1 MQAKPTRYDKHVSD
15 HVVIQLG
22 ACQLGET
29 LGRVES
35 ELIFRADASKCVCT
49 ISPKTDKKLCSYLLP
64 LKTNDDF
71 EVGTSVGSIRRLL
84 KACNWSKEKSWR
96 LARDRDPEVRDAC
109 LRVMCHR
116 STNIFNWISWTRLV
130 RYTG

>member
-35 ELIFRADASKCVCT
+35 ELIFRADASKYVCT

-64 LKTNDDF
+64 LKTNDNF
-71 EVGTSVGSIRRLL
+71 EAGTSVGSIRRLL
-84 KACNWSKEKSWR
+84 KACNWSKKKSCR
-96 LARDRDPEVRDAC
+96 LARDRDLEVHDAC
-109 LRVMCHR
+109 L
-116 STNIFNWISWTRLV
+116 
-130 RYTG
+130 